1 MTITVNGKPRALEA
15 ATTIEQLLESLGVE
29 ADRVAVELNRDILTR
44 SRFAETR
51 LSDGDVLEVIQF
63 VGGG

>member
-1 MTITVNGKPRALEA
+1 MNITVNGKSRALEA
-15 ATTIEQLLESLGVE
+15 ALTVEQLLESLGLE
-29 ADRVAVELNRDILTR
+29 TERVAVELNRDILTR
-44 SRFAETR
+44 SRFAETS